1 MAGAPL
7 PPGDSGLPI
16 LGETL
21 TLLKNGFA
29 FVEAGARKHGP
40 IFRSKL
46 FGRTT
51 AVVTGPS
58 ASALFIDSDR
68 VQRSGS
74 MPAHI
79 QTLFAGRSLPLLD
92 GEEHRDR
99 KHFVMA
105 AFTREAL
112 ASYLSTMQRLVSE
125 SIGQWSAVPEAR
137 LFDEFKRLAIETF
150 AVTMLGLS
158 RGPTLDR
165 VLADYGLVGGGFA
178 SLPIPLPGTAYTKA
192 KQALARILA
201 VFETCVLDHQA
212 APKDDGLSRILAAR
226 TDDGRGISIEDAKRE
241 LHHIVVAGLIVW
253 AWFVGAILELS
264 LRMTEARRRDD
275 SLYLPA
281 DLQFRT
287 LANPLCF
294 T

>member
-137 LFDEFKRLAIETF
+137 LFDEFKRLAIETI

-165 VLADYGLVGGGFA
+165 VLADYGLVG
-178 SLPIPLPGTAYTKA
+178 
-192 KQALARILA
+192 
-201 VFETCVLDHQA
+201 
-212 APKDDGLSRILAAR
+212 
-226 TDDGRGISIEDAKRE
+226 
-241 LHHIVVAGLIVW
+241 
-253 AWFVGAILELS
+253 
-264 LRMTEARRRDD
+264 
-275 SLYLPA
+275 
-281 DLQFRT
+281 
-287 LANPLCF
+287 
-294 T
+294 